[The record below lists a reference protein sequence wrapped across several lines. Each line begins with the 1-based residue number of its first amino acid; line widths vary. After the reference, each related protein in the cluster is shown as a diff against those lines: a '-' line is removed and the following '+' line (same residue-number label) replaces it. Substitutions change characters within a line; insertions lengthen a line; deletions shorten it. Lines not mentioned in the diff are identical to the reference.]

1 MSVAR
6 LGVLLPLVAGVAGFL
21 YFAFGRGYPF
31 QLALLMGA
39 ALMLLG
45 WAGARTFQGLRDL
58 NRD

>member
-31 QLALLMGA
+31 ELALLMGA
-39 ALMLLG
+39 ALMMLG
-45 WAGARTFQGLRDL
+45 WAGARTFKGLRDL
-58 NRD
+58 GRD